1 MKFKLLILFV
11 SASIIFYSCD
21 VEHPVE
27 PEYFIENFNYQTGTT
42 SQAGLTDSLIFGGI
56 NYALQSGFINSV
68 IIIKNNKLITE
79 NYFNGTS
86 QSTVFDV
93 KSVTKS
99 YVSTFAGIAID
110 KGLLSLDAKM
120 IDYFPELKDH
130 LPDQRIK
137 NITIRHLL
145 TMTSGLKSDA
155 LVFPD
160 IAINDWTS
168 QILSFPLDNEPGTFY
183 RYSDSG
189 AYLLSA
195 VITKATGQNTFEFA
209 KNNFFNPLNY
219 ALQGWTKTTAGVPI
233 GGSTMMFTPRNMAVL
248 GLLFLNKGKLNG
260 RQIVSENWIN
270 AATVDQVNWQN
281 EEWGPVKKLGYGYL
295 WWTGEMHG
303 KKVYM
308 AVGYGGQFIFCVPE
322 YNYIISIISNGNV
335 YNATASEQSGK
346 ILQIISDYFLP
357 AVK

>member
-1 MKFKLLILFV
+1 MKFKILLLITVASFV
-11 SASIIFYSCD
+11 FYSCD

-27 PEYFIENFNYQTGTT
+27 PEFFIENYNFQTGTT
-42 SQAGLTDSLIFGGI
+42 GQVGLTDSLIFGGI
-56 NYALQSGFINSV
+56 NYALQTGFVNSV
-68 IIIKNNKLITE
+68 IIVKDNKLITE

-86 QSTVFDV
+86 QNTVFDI

-120 IDYFPELKDH
+120 IDFFPELKDH

-137 NITIRHLL
+137 NITVRHLI
-145 TMTSGLKSDA
+145 TMTSGLKPDA
-155 LVFPD
+155 LIFPD

-168 QILSFPLDNEPGTFY
+168 YILSYTLDNEPGTFY

-219 ALQGWTKTTAGVPI
+219 ALQGWTKTTTGVPI

-260 RQIVSENWIN
+260 RQVVSENWIN
-270 AATVDQVNWQN
+270 NATIDQVRWQN
-281 EEWGPVKKLGYGYL
+281 EEWGPVKKLGYGYF
-295 WWTGEMHG
+295 WWTGEMNG
-303 KKVYM
+303 RKIYM
-308 AVGYGGQFIFCVPE
+308 AVGYGGQFIFCVPDC
-322 YNYIISIISNGNV
+322 NFIVSIISNGFV
-335 YNATASEQSGK
+335 LSATANEQSSK
-346 ILQIISDYFLP
+346 ILQIIADYFLP